1 MLKKIII
8 PIIVTIIALFLFFK
22 TTLYNAFFKK
32 PTDIIYTLPNKQRN
46 LCSSTTTNKLQQKEI
61 LNNGY
66 SFSRMITLI
75 DACKKI
81 KDLELLH
88 FTKSADKPLVEGET
102 IHDLIKSI
110 SQERI
115 KLRKHLENVKARIRE
130 PISTKKMR
138 SIAYYLCVL
147 EECIQDLEL
156 VLTNRNIQHYE

>member
-1 MLKKIII
+1 MI
-8 PIIVTIIALFLFFK
+8 
-22 TTLYNAFFKK
+22 
-32 PTDIIYTLPNKQRN
+32 
-46 LCSSTTTNKLQQKEI
+46 
-61 LNNGY
+61 NNGY
-66 SFSRMITLI
+66 SFSRMISLI

-88 FTKSADKPLVEGET
+88 FTKSADQPLIDGEI

-156 VLTNRNIQHYE
+156 ILTNRSTPLYE